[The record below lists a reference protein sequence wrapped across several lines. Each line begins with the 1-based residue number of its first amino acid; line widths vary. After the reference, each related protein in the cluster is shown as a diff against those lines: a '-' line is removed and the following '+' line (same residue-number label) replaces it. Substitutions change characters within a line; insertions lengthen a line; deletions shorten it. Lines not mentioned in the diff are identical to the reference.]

1 MRLEHM
7 RVWQAAERL
16 MAEADRIAGLVRNT
30 SANAADHLERSA
42 EAVLFNTGEGV
53 GAYKPSSK
61 INCYEIARREA
72 NEVRAILR
80 RLVIKRALTNDDIRP
95 AYELAGAVI
104 GMLTAAI
111 IAQTKRLE

>member
-1 MRLEHM
+1 M
-7 RVWQAAERL
+7 RVWQAAEAL
-16 MAEADRIAGLVRNT
+16 MGEVDRLVRLVRGVA
-30 SANAADHLERSA
+30 ANPADHLERST
-42 EAVLFNTGEGV
+42 ESVLFNTGEGV